1 MLKHLRRPVAS
12 VCLILLGVD
21 IAGCVTRSVARR
33 EPEAIAPASP
43 DAPVKEWIVGVTMR
57 DGREIPFDRRPR
69 ATVVADTIHAMV
81 DGAPFA
87 VAFSDVQ
94 RVWVARVDAVRTAL
108 GTVGV
113 IVGVAAVVAAIAI
126 ATKESCPFV
135 YSWDGTQFVF
145 DAEPYG
151 GAVTRGLER
160 DDYAR
165 LEHLRA
171 DSSGLYRVMVTNE
184 VNETQYTNSMRLLVV
199 DHDPGARVE
208 VDEWGRLYDVGT
220 VLPPLG
226 ARDQDGRDLLGW
238 LRATDRAIWEPLPS
252 ADPAGRV
259 RQEIILAFPKPREAT
274 SVRLVA
280 NVSTGLWGSH
290 MIREMLGLR
299 GDRVREWYAAIDS
312 SASALE
318 ALRRWNIREELY
330 VLKLDVL
337 GPNGWEVRGLLPGG
351 GPFIAEE
358 RVIPLDLRSIEG
370 DTLRV
375 RLRPPLGFWALNSFG
390 VSYTPGGQFSVDTV
404 GPAQAVTSD
413 GRDILPVL
421 SAADDG
427 YYVMPTTG
435 DHGYVTFRAPP
446 PRRRSERTVFLHTR
460 GYYQLHLA
468 ERGTPDVA
476 TLLRITEEPDA
487 AARLAADR
495 FAAQRV
501 GVGSP

>member
-1 MLKHLRRPVAS
+1 MLKRVRRPAAS
-12 VCLILLGVD
+12 VCLILVAFD
-21 IAGCVTRSVARR
+21 VAGCVARSVSRH
-33 EPEAIAPASP
+33 EPEEIRPPGTAE
-43 DAPVKEWIVGVTMR
+43 PVEEVIVGVTMR
-57 DGREIPFDRRPR
+57 DGREIQFDRRPR
-69 ATVVADTIHAMV
+69 ATVVGDTIRAQV
-81 DGAPFA
+81 NAAPFA

-94 RVWVARVDAVRTAL
+94 RVWISRVDAVRSAL
-108 GTVGV
+108 GTVGIV
-113 IVGVAAVVAAIAI
+113 VGVAAVAAVIAI

-135 YSWDGTQFVF
+135 YSWDGRQFVF

-171 DSSGLYRVMVTNE
+171 DSSGMYRLMVTNE

-199 DHDPGARVE
+199 DHAPDARVE
-208 VDEWGRLYDVGT
+208 VDEWGRLYEVGT
-220 VLPPLG
+220 VLPPTG

-238 LRATDRAIWEPLPS
+238 LRATDRAIWEPLPP
-252 ADPAGRV
+252 ADPAARV
-259 RQEIILAFPKPREAT
+259 RQDIELTFPKRREAT

-280 NVSTGLWGSH
+280 NASTGLWGSH
-290 MIREMLGLR
+290 MIREMLALR

-330 VLKLDVL
+330 VLKLEVL
-337 GPNGWEVRGLLPGG
+337 GPNGWQVRGLLPGG

-358 RVIPLDLRSIEG
+358 RVIPLDLSGIDG

-375 RLRPPLGFWALNSFG
+375 RIRPPLGFWALNSLG
-390 VSYTPGGQFSVDTV
+390 VSYAGGGWFSVDTV
-404 GPAQAVTSD
+404 APVQAVTSE
-413 GRDILPVL
+413 GRDVLPAL
-421 SAADDG
+421 RATDG
-427 YYVMPTTG
+427 EYYAMPATG

-446 PRRRSERTVFLHTR
+446 ARTGSARTVFLHTR
-460 GYYQLHLA
+460 GYYQLHLM

-487 AARLAADR
+487 AARLAAER

-501 GVGSP
+501 GTAPR